1 MLHADSAPVKIVFRS
16 VQSMPNQQ
24 EEKMAAEAPVTYEVR
39 DAVAVITI
47 RRPDKL
53 NAVNKAVR
61 EGIIESFQRF
71 EADDGARVAIL
82 TGEGRAFCA
91 GADLKEMAE
100 TGKTIPG
107 AQAIPIL
114 GRTLHVSKV
123 TIAQVNGMAYA
134 GGFLLAQMCDL
145 CTASENAEFGL
156 TEVRWGRGAP
166 WATPLIWMLPQRIMM
181 ELLVTGQP
189 LSARRAYELGFI
201 NRLTSPERLAEE
213 TMALART
220 IIANAPLGV
229 RAGRQMT
236 YMATEMGRSAAL
248 PIGDLCFERSYLSED
263 ALEGPRAFRE
273 RRAPRWKGK

>member
-1 MLHADSAPVKIVFRS
+1 M
-16 VQSMPNQQ
+16 N
-24 EEKMAAEAPVTYEVR
+24 AEIPVTYEVK
-39 DAVAVITI
+39 DEVAIITL
-47 RRPDKL
+47 RRADKL
-53 NAVNKAVR
+53 NSVNRAVR
-61 EGIIESFQRF
+61 QGIIDSFQRF
-71 EADDGARVAIL
+71 EADDGAKVAIL

-100 TGKTIPG
+100 TGKTVPG
-107 AQAIPIL
+107 AMAIPIL
-114 GRTLHVSKV
+114 GRTLRVSKV
-123 TIAQVNGMAYA
+123 TIAQVNGIAYA

-145 CTASENAEFGL
+145 CTASDNAEFGM

-166 WATPLIWMLPQRIMM
+166 WATPLIWMMPQRIMM

-201 NRLTSPERLAEE
+201 NRLTTPEKLAEE

-229 RAGRQMT
+229 KAGRQMT
-236 YMATEMGRSAAL
+236 YMATEMGRTAAL
-248 PIGDLCFERSYLSED
+248 PMGDMCFERSYLSED

-273 RRAPRWKGK
+273 RRKPNWKGK

>member
-1 MLHADSAPVKIVFRS
+1 MDVEI
-16 VQSMPNQQ
+16 
-24 EEKMAAEAPVTYEVR
+24 PVTYEVK
-39 DAVAVITI
+39 DEVAVITL
-47 RRPDKL
+47 RRADKL
-53 NAVNKAVR
+53 NSVNRAMR
-61 EGIIESFQRF
+61 QGIIDAFQRF
-71 EADDGARVAIL
+71 EADASAKVAIL

-100 TGKTIPG
+100 TGKMVPG
-107 AQAIPIL
+107 AMAIPIL

-123 TIAQVNGMAYA
+123 TIAQVNGVAYA

-145 CTASENAEFGL
+145 CTASNNAEFGM

-189 LSARRAYELGFI
+189 LSAQRAYELGFI
-201 NRLTSPERLAEE
+201 NRLTAPEKLADE

-229 RAGRQMT
+229 KAGRQMT
-236 YMATEMGRSAAL
+236 YMATEMGRTAAL
-248 PIGDLCFERSYLSED
+248 PIGDMCFERSYLSED

-273 RRAPRWKGK
+273 RRKPNWKGK